1 MCVLFVTLKK
11 VSEEELKQQNF
22 ASPCILHI
30 VVLSLPLTKRFPQ
43 LQYCNIIGSNSSL
56 SISQFQP

>member
-1 MCVLFVTLKK
+1 MCVLFVTWKK

-30 VVLSLPLTKRFPQ
+30 VVNFNPKKF
-43 LQYCNIIGSNSSL
+43 IG
-56 SISQFQP
+56 